1 MPASKDMPPLTSSFG
16 SLFIKNQFRTTLPS
30 PPADTN
36 VRGKTAIITGSNTGL
51 GFESA
56 KQFLRLVLSHL
67 IVGVRSLE
75 KGKAAVAQMREET
88 KSQAKIDVWIVDMES
103 YQSIQDF
110 ALRCQAELPRIDIVI
125 LNAGLFPD
133 RQLTQSPNGHEKSLQ
148 VNYLGTV
155 LLTVLLLPVLRSKRI
170 DGSVPRITV
179 VNMVMA
185 TLAKLPELKDRPLLQ
200 TLDLGESWD
209 APNRYN
215 VTKLLVQLFLAKLCD
230 MVDPDEV
237 VINMVEPG
245 FTKGTDLSR
254 GFTGVVGAM
263 SSLFKKIAARP
274 VELAATTYID
284 AAVVKGNYSHGCF
297 LMNCEITP

>member
-1 MPASKDMPPLTSSFG
+1 MVASKDLPPMTSGFASM
-16 SLFIKNQFRTTLPS
+16 FIKNQFRTTLPGT
-30 PPADTN
+30 PPNTSLT
-36 VRGKTAIITGSNTGL
+36 GKTAIITGSNTGL

-56 KQFLRLVLSHL
+56 KQFLRLGLSHL

-75 KGKAAVAQMREET
+75 RGKAALAQMREET
-88 KSQAKIDVWIVDMES
+88 KSQAKIDVWVVDMED
-103 YQSIQDF
+103 YQSIQQF
-110 ALRCQAELPRIDIVI
+110 ANRCQAELARIDIVI
-125 LNAGLFPD
+125 LNAGLFP
-133 RQLTQSPNGHEKSLQ
+133 RQKLSRSPNGHEKSLQ

-155 LLTVLLLPVLRSKRI
+155 LLTVLLLPVLRSKKI
-170 DGSVPRITV
+170 DSTVPRITV
-179 VNMVMA
+179 VNMVLA
-185 TLAKLPELKDRPLLQ
+185 TLSKLPELKDRPLLKV
-200 TLDLGESWD
+200 LDLEDNWD

-215 VTKLLVQLFLAKLCD
+215 VTKLLVQLFLVKLCN
-230 MVDPDEV
+230 MVDPNDV

-284 AAVVKGNYSHGCF
+284 AAVVKGNDSHGCF
-297 LMNCEITP
+297 LMNCEVTP